1 MPTHRVLR
9 SAAAKAARSSSRGP
23 WTFSIPLGA
32 VLAGL
37 TVLAG
42 CGAHAAPEVRGPDE
56 LVLLVGGDQPS
67 LRAALVA
74 RGLQPAPPRVL
85 TPLPVEPV
93 GRGPVAGGVRGTDD
107 EIQREPVGDEFGPQ
121 QTGEPQQTG
130 GPQQPRAQ
138 TPDDEWVI
146 VPLPKGETLIHV
158 ARRHLGDGRRFIDLM
173 KWNGWSDEDTRRLSA
188 DTPVRIRRSEMP

>member
-107 EIQREPVGDEFGPQ
+107 EIQREPVGDEFHRPADQ
-121 QTGEPQQTG
+121 Y
-130 GPQQPRAQ
+130 A
-138 TPDDEWVI
+138 
-146 VPLPKGETLIHV
+146 
-158 ARRHLGDGRRFIDLM
+158 DGHCRDLVTIDLEFEPE
-173 KWNGWSDEDTRRLSA
+173 GAA
-188 DTPVRIRRSEMP
+188 DVGRKDPNIVLVDPK